1 MTEPTAFLDCPKTD
15 QTRWPPDRS
24 VWSATV
30 TKPAM
35 LKLTGQ
41 TVVQTG
47 NGAAKL
53 ITHILACMDRIACIY
68 IQEMT

>member
-1 MTEPTAFLDCPKTD
+1 
-15 QTRWPPDRS
+15 
-24 VWSATV
+24 
-30 TKPAM
+30 M

-47 NGAAKL
+47 NGADKL
-53 ITHILACMDRIACIY
+53 ITHILACMDRIAFIY